1 MSYIEKKHFVFI
13 GGDNRQQFI
22 KEYLLNHYGSSFCF
36 TDLTSSN
43 SLSTNEILS
52 LIEQGNVIIAP
63 LPITS
68 DGICISIPSN
78 EDKTTK
84 LVPFNGMIERLRP
97 DSIIFAGGF
106 TPNMSATMSVKGIR
120 FYDYLTS
127 RCVQTKN
134 AIATAEGTIM
144 KAIENSIVNIHSSD
158 CLILGFGKCAKVL
171 AAKFSALNANVTI
184 CARSDYS
191 LCEAFTCGYNTIHL
205 EKLSSIIKDYD
216 YVINTIP
223 AMVLEACTLDKLTKK
238 TLIIDIASK
247 PGGIDYDY
255 ANKNNLNTIHYLG
268 IPGKVSP
275 KTSGYILGEYIT
287 DCLTKGHRMEE

>member
-1 MSYIEKKHFVFI
+1 MSYIAKKHFVFI
-13 GGDNRQQFI
+13 GGDNRQKFI
-22 KEYLLNHYGSSFCF
+22 KEYLLNYYGTILNF
-36 TDLTSSN
+36 TDLIRSK
-43 SLSTNEILS
+43 SLTTNEILN

-68 DGICISIPSN
+68 DGISISIPSN
-78 EDKTTK
+78 EEKVTT
-84 LVPFNGMIERLRP
+84 LVPFNSLIERLRP
-97 DSIIFAGGF
+97 DSIIFAGSF
-106 TPNMSATMSVKGIR
+106 TPNMSATMSVKGIK
-120 FYDYLTS
+120 FYDYLKS
-127 RCVQTKN
+127 PCVQTKN

-144 KAIENSIVNIHSSD
+144 KAIENSIVNIHSSN

-171 AAKFSALNANVTI
+171 AAKFRALNANVTI

-205 EKLSSIIKDYD
+205 EKLSSIIKTYD

-223 AMVLEACTLDKLTKK
+223 AMVLEAATLDKITTK

-247 PGGIDYDY
+247 PGGIDYEY
-255 ANKNNLNTIHYLG
+255 AYKNNLNTIHYLG

-275 KTSGYILGEYIT
+275 KTSGYILGEYIVE
-287 DCLTKGHRMEE
+287 CLTKGHRMEE